1 MSPKT
6 FERSLGAAYSNVSM
20 RRRMRRKMLKQDV
33 PKDLWKV
40 FGGRLFQYMRSQ
52 KVSNSVVGCY
62 PLRLNL

>member
-20 RRRMRRKMLKQDV
+20 RRKILKQDV

-52 KVSNSVVGCY
+52 KVSNSVEGCY